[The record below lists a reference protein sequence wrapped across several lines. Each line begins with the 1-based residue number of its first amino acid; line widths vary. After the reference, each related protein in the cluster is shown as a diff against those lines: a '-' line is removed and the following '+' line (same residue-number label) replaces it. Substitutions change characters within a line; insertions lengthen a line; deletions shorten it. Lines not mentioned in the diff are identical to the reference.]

1 MLKLRFFGAF
11 STRSFRR
18 SDLVSCRVRVLA
30 ALLTSFLLSILAPC
44 GLYAQS
50 GAYSVVDDGTSVQT
64 YRSTPN
70 RSASNRSTLNR
81 SAQRRET
88 VDRQSP
94 GRRVEG
100 AAPSQTD
107 VQSRGGVPAQIKNA
121 ATSTQESSI
130 QNSGSLSGSE
140 AAVVSKASKASDE
153 AKNELE
159 KEPSYLEQI
168 DGKYAFLRLA
178 KNREDFAKVR
188 VAPNSQIVVV
198 PRKNFLFSNKE
209 AQEDAER
216 APEESKGSAD
226 NSALSARS
234 ELNGVDAAVSK
245 DRSVEKENGSADD
258 KAEDYVAF
266 ILTNLDS
273 DEGVLLR
280 DARDGRWDSTDL
292 LSASLI
298 AEGLTTPE
306 KRAHYR
312 SVYGRL
318 LATLKP
324 QAARIAEPFQKSE
337 IVYNFLHQTAL
348 TAQYDL
354 NSSSVAKA
362 LDSGV
367 FNCVSATVLFNCF
380 ARECGLNVAALET
393 TGHAK
398 SRVKFDDSYLDIETT
413 CAEWNRLPDRVRPYS
428 RAQKTVDVAEGGVPA
443 QLNSAT
449 IIRGAVDDATLKP
462 VGSKTSDVDAIA
474 SQDGA
479 DNSARIVEEGST
491 SFGIDSEAPLGYSF
505 TRTKRPMREITEVE
519 LVATIYYNVGVDYYQ
534 AGSYERAVA
543 SYVKALQLAPN
554 NRTILG
560 NLKATLNNWAI
571 DLAAEK
577 KRYDAAIQ
585 ITLFGLALDPNFEE
599 FNANLPIFF
608 RDWVEYLA
616 KDNKWEEIKR
626 VQ

>member
-1 MLKLRFFGAF
+1 MSDTNMLKPRFFVTF
-11 STRSFRR
+11 PTQLFRR
-18 SDLVSCRVRVLA
+18 NPLVSRRVCFFLVVLA
-30 ALLTSFLLSILAPC
+30 SVVLTSSLAPC
-44 GLYAQS
+44 RLYAQNRPL
-50 GAYSVVDDGTSVQT
+50 VPTVDGGNVQT
-64 YRSTPN
+64 SPASPN
-70 RSASNRSTLNR
+70 RST
-81 SAQRRET
+81 Q
-88 VDRQSP
+88 P
-94 GRRVEG
+94 
-100 AAPSQTD
+100 
-107 VQSRGGVPAQIKNA
+107 RGGVPAQINPAQIENA
-121 ATSTQESSI
+121 APTQAPSVQSAGSP
-130 QNSGSLSGSE
+130 SGSDS
-140 AAVVSKASKASDE
+140 AAFFSTAPNASTAPNSSDE
-153 AKNELE
+153 IESAPRFLAQTN
-159 KEPSYLEQI
+159 
-168 DGKYAFLRLA
+168 GRYAFLRLA

-188 VAPNSQIVVV
+188 LAPNSQMVVV
-198 PRKNFLFSNKE
+198 PRKNFLYADKKNQES
-209 AQEDAER
+209 AQR
-216 APEESKGSAD
+216 SSEESGFT
-226 NSALSARS
+226 NNLLLSEQPKS
-234 ELNGVDAAVSK
+234 NVVNGAVSESP
-245 DRSVEKENGSADD
+245 SVKTRGESAEKND
-258 KAEDYVAF
+258 EDYVAF
-266 ILTNLDS
+266 ILTDLDS

-337 IVYNFLHQTAL
+337 IVYNFLHQTTL
-348 TAQYDL
+348 TAKYDL

-362 LDSGV
+362 LDTGV

-413 CAEWNRLPDRVRPYS
+413 CSDWNRLPDRVRPYS
-428 RAQKTVDVAEGGVPA
+428 RERKTSGDLNAVAEGGVPA
-443 QLNSAT
+443 QLDSAP
-449 IIRGAVDDATLKP
+449 IIRGNVDD
-462 VGSKTSDVDAIA
+462 GSAQSDED
-474 SQDGA
+474 
-479 DNSARIVEEGST
+479 GST
-491 SFGIDSEAPLGYSF
+491 SFGIDSAAPLGYSF

-534 AGSYERAVA
+534 VGAYERAVA
-543 SYVKALQLAPN
+543 SYIKAIQLAPN
-554 NRTILG
+554 NQTILG

-571 DLAAEK
+571 DLAAKE

-585 ITLFGLALDPNFEE
+585 ITLFGLALDPDFEE
-599 FNANLPIFF
+599 FNANLPVFF

-626 VQ
+626 VQEESKRILATVRK